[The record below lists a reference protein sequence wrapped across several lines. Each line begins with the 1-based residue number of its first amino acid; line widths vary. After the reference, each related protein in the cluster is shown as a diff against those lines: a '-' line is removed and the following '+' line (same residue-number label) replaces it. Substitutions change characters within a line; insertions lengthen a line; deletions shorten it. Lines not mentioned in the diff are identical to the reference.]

1 MQRSKQSSGSMTE
14 GVIWKQLLMFFFPI
28 LLGTFFQQL
37 YNTVDA
43 MIVGKAVGKEA
54 LAAVGGAT
62 GNLISLLVGFFV
74 GISSG
79 ATVIISQY
87 YGARRDGDVSRAVH
101 TAACI
106 SLIFGG
112 GLTVLG
118 LLLSPM
124 LLSWMQTPETVMP
137 HATAY
142 LRIYF
147 LGMIPQMLYNMGSG
161 ILRAIGDSRRP
172 LFFLIAACMTNIV
185 LDVIT
190 VIGMDLGVQGAAW
203 ATILSQTVSA
213 VLVLITLMR
222 SSASYHLSLRRLRIH
237 PNMMTKII
245 RIGLPAGLQSVMYSI
260 SNVLIQTTI
269 NGFDTDVLAGWTA
282 YGKLDGLFWMT
293 INAFGVA
300 ATTFS
305 AQNFGAGHY
314 DRMRRGVRVSLFQS
328 TVATAI
334 LMVILWFFGEHLYRL
349 FTTDENVIAQGMH
362 ILRVLVPFYGAY
374 ICVEILSG
382 TVRGA
387 GAALVPALITLFGIC
402 VLRVAWILVVL
413 PVHHTLDIVLY
424 SYPITWILTSILFII
439 YYLKGSWLEK
449 GKKRLGHDMEEAA

>member
-1 MQRSKQSSGSMTE
+1 MQDRKAKATAMTE

-62 GNLISLLVGFFV
+62 GSLINLLVGFFV

-87 YGARRDGDVSRAVH
+87 YGARRDMDVSRAVH
-101 TAACI
+101 TAAGVA
-106 SLIFGG
+106 LLFGG

-118 LLLSPM
+118 LLLSPVM
-124 LLSWMQTPETVMP
+124 LAWMQTPPSVLP

-172 LFFLIAACMTNIV
+172 LFFLMAACMTNIV

-190 VIGMDLGVQGAAW
+190 VIGMDMGVQGAAW
-203 ATILSQTVSA
+203 ATILSQTVA
-213 VLVLITLMR
+213 GVLVLITLMR
-222 SSASYHLSLRRLRIH
+222 SHTSYHLNPAKIRLHR
-237 PNMMTKII
+237 NMLVRII
-245 RIGLPAGLQSVMYSI
+245 RIGLPTGLQSVMYSI
-260 SNVLIQTTI
+260 SNVLIQASI

-300 ATTFS
+300 ATTFA
-305 AQNFGAGHY
+305 AQNFGAGRY
-314 DRMRRGVRVSLFQS
+314 ERMRKGVRVSLLQ
-328 TVATAI
+328 TAVGSGI
-334 LMVILWFFGEHLYRL
+334 LMLFLWFFGEHLYRL
-349 FTTDENVIAQGMH
+349 FTTDEAVIEQGMH
-362 ILRVLVPFYGAY
+362 ILHLLVPFYETY

-387 GAALVPALITLFGIC
+387 GAALAPALITLFGVC

-413 PVHHTLDIVLY
+413 PIYHTLDIVLY

-439 YYLKGSWLEK
+439 YYLKGPWLEK
-449 GKKRLGHDMEEAA
+449 GRKRLGHDMEETA

>member
-14 GVIWKQLLMFFFPI
+14 GVIWKQLLMFFFPL

-118 LLLSPM
+118 LMLSPM

-260 SNVLIQTTI
+260 SNVLIQTAI
-269 NGFDTDVLAGWTA
+269 NGFDTDVLAGWTVGFLA
-282 YGKLDGLFWMT
+282 VAFLSFLRKKVQSETIRSLILLGMALPGIFWCSSHDYFAALGGLIGMT
-293 INAFGVA
+293 IVFPYEKKHV
-300 ATTFS
+300 
-305 AQNFGAGHY
+305 NFR
-314 DRMRRGVRVSLFQS
+314 DTRSLP
-328 TVATAI
+328 V
-334 LMVILWFFGEHLYRL
+334 M
-349 FTTDENVIAQGMH
+349 
-362 ILRVLVPFYGAY
+362 ILRVVGAMIVYLVLDKLLKLPFSREWMNGTTLGANLFRTARY
-374 ICVEILSG
+374 AVTLF
-382 TVRGA
+382 V
-387 GAALVPALITLFGIC
+387 LFGIY
-402 VLRVAWILVVL
+402 
-413 PVHHTLDIVLY
+413 PY
-424 SYPITWILTSILFII
+424 SFPLMDR
-439 YYLKGSWLEK
+439 LEK
-449 GKKRLGHDMEEAA
+449 K